1 MAIIIDGKKIAA
13 ELRAE
18 CIART
23 NRLLEKGIK
32 PRLDVIIVD
41 DIIDTGYT
49 MQFVGSDPASQ
60 QYVNSRAKDCAA
72 VGMES
77 CVHAL
82 PAETE
87 QAELV
92 ELIESLNANKNVHGI
107 LLQMPLPKHMNS
119 DEVISHISMH
129 KDVDGFHLLNV
140 GSLVSGRPAFAP
152 CTPSSIMQLIKSTG
166 VKISGKNAVVIG
178 RSNVVGRPAAMLLL
192 GESATV
198 TICHSKTSNLK
209 EHTLNADI
217 LVAAIGK
224 PKFFNREYIKVGV
237 PGLVTGDMIKPGAI
251 VIDAGI
257 NRVEGKT
264 VGDVDFASVEP
275 VAGYISPVPGGVGP
289 VTRTILVAN
298 TLTAAEKLNGLD

>member
-32 PRLDVIIVD
+32 PRLDVIIV
-41 DIIDTGYT
+41 
-49 MQFVGSDPASQ
+49 GSDPASQ

-72 VGMES
+72 VEMES

-92 ELIESLNANKNVHGI
+92 ELIESLNADKNVHGI
-107 LLQMPLPKHMNS
+107 L
-119 DEVISHISMH
+119 H

-198 TICHSKTSNLK
+198 TICHSKTANLK

-217 LVAAIGK
+217 LVAA
-224 PKFFNREYIKVGV
+224 VGV

-264 VGDVDFASVEP
+264 VGDVDFASAEP

>member
-32 PRLDVIIVD
+32 PRLDVII
-41 DIIDTGYT
+41 
-49 MQFVGSDPASQ
+49 VGSDPASQ

-92 ELIESLNANKNVHGI
+92 EFIELLNANKNVHGI

-217 LVAAIGK
+217 LVAA
-224 PKFFNREYIKVGV
+224 VGV

-264 VGDVDFASVEP
+264 VGDVDFASAEP

>member
-1 MAIIIDGKKIAA
+1 M
-13 ELRAE
+13 
-18 CIART
+18 
-23 NRLLEKGIK
+23 
-32 PRLDVIIVD
+32 
-41 DIIDTGYT
+41 
-49 MQFVGSDPASQ
+49 
-60 QYVNSRAKDCAA
+60 
-72 VGMES
+72 
-77 CVHAL
+77 
-82 PAETE
+82 
-87 QAELV
+87 
-92 ELIESLNANKNVHGI
+92 
-107 LLQMPLPKHMNS
+107 
-119 DEVISHISMH
+119 
-129 KDVDGFHLLNV
+129 
-140 GSLVSGRPAFAP
+140 
-152 CTPSSIMQLIKSTG
+152 
-166 VKISGKNAVVIG
+166 
-178 RSNVVGRPAAMLLL
+178 L

-217 LVAAIGK
+217 LVAA
-224 PKFFNREYIKVGV
+224 VGV